1 MAFTDPTHVI
11 TCTGTIIWEAVTNP
25 DPIDNK
31 PGAVSHNLRIA
42 VPANAPEIAE
52 LQKLVD
58 DCLASPKASEK
69 NIGPTNKGN
78 NPISPIDESKF
89 GKHGLSGQ
97 VCFSAGT
104 MQGCPPVFDANG
116 AQLQAMAYGPQLYNG
131 AKVKLL
137 VHAYPYNNKQKGV
150 NFGLDGVQIIDGT
163 APKILIGEGGM
174 AVDKV
179 AAAFGGAASAP
190 APALPVA
197 APPAVPVAGAAFP
210 PAGWLAHPTAAG
222 YFYCGTEVLTEADL
236 RANFAAPASAPVA
249 APPAVPVAPHTEYM
263 EPPAPPA
270 VFPPAGWLPHPS
282 SPGYFYC
289 GTEVLTEAQLRAR
302 P

>member
-11 TCTGTIIWEAVTNP
+11 TCTGTIIWEAVKNP
-25 DPIDNK
+25 DPIDGK
-31 PGAVSHNLRIA
+31 AGAFSHNLRIA

-52 LQKLVD
+52 LQKLVA
-58 DCLASPKASEK
+58 DCLASPKAAEK
-69 NIGPTNKGN
+69 NIGPSNPGN
-78 NPISPIDESKF
+78 NPISPIDEAKF

-104 MQGCPPVFDANG
+104 MQGCPQIFDANG
-116 AQLQAMAYGPQLYNG
+116 VELTQPMAYGPQLYNG
-131 AKVKLL
+131 AKVRLL

-174 AVDKV
+174 APEKV
-179 AAAFGGAASAP
+179 AAAFASVSGGAAPAVPGTPPAAP
-190 APALPVA
+190 APA
-197 APPAVPVAGAAFP
+197 GDFP

-236 RANFAAPASAPVA
+236 RAKFAAPV
-249 APPAVPVAPHTEYM
+249 PPAVPPAPHTGYM
-263 EPPAPPA
+263 EPPAPPVA
-270 VFPPAGWLPHPS
+270 DFPPAGWLPHPS
-282 SPGYFYC
+282 APGFYYK
-289 GTEVLTEAQLRAR
+289 GQEVLSEAQLRAK

>member
-11 TCTGTIIWEAVTNP
+11 TCVGTVIWEAITNP

-52 LQKLVD
+52 LQKLVS

-69 NIGPTNKGN
+69 NIGPSNPGN

-104 MQGCPPVFDANG
+104 MQGCPPVFDING
-116 AQLQAMAYGPQLYNG
+116 AQLQAMGYGPQLYNG

-174 AVDKV
+174 SADKV
-179 AAAFGGAASAP
+179 AAAFGGAAMAV
-190 APALPVA
+190 PVA
-197 APPAVPVAGAAFP
+197 APA
-210 PAGWLAHPTAAG
+210 PT
-222 YFYCGTEVLTEADL
+222 
-236 RANFAAPASAPVA
+236 PAPVA
-249 APPAVPVAPHTEYM
+249 APAAPPVPHTAYM

-270 VFPPAGWLPHPS
+270 VFPPAGWLAHPTA
-282 SPGYFYC
+282 PGYYYC
-289 GTEVLTEAQLRAR
+289 GNECLSEADLRAR
-302 P
+302 S